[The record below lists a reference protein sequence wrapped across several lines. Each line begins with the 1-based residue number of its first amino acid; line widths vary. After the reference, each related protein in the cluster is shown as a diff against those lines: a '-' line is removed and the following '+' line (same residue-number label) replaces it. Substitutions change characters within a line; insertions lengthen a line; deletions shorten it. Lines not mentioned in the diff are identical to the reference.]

1 MKITGNETLSQLV
14 TSFSK
19 APSGK
24 HLRLNKKQGETTLKI
39 HTGLLKFSGKG
50 EKAAAKR
57 QTKHENAVKFVR
69 DALTRQ
75 FPNEQGKIDKLM
87 SDIGKDMISV
97 KQLRNLER
105 EMLGETTGSFDSRE
119 EMSETSSSGKL
130 EKSEKVEKQGGKL
143 QLNGL
148 PEEIDF
154 SGAKNFETRSSGNGG
169 VVILETGG
177 VKVAVKDHANG
188 NEILGSRLAR
198 ELGLPAP
205 ETRFLS
211 DKESMQLQ
219 NQMISKGQ
227 KMPHNSAPTVVMEY
241 VNGVGM
247 EKNDSL
253 KGMKPTEVARQLGR
267 WLALDV
273 LIHEI
278 DRFHGF
284 GLSNDTA
291 ASINSANFLVS
302 QDGKIVGI
310 DQNVSGGY
318 GSDAV
323 ERLTSDSLLTFMDMG
338 YAISKYAGGDGED
351 LAEIVKESAQD
362 LFREIGQK
370 LTTSRLDELA
380 DGLGVQKEAL
390 EMMKSRLMKAIEFAG

>member
-24 HLRLNKKQGETTLKI
+24 HLRLNTKQGETTLKI

-105 EMLGETTGSFDSRE
+105 EMIGDDNNFDSSE

-130 EKSEKVEKQGGKL
+130 EKVEKQGGKL

-211 DKESMQLQ
+211 NAESRQLSDR
-219 NQMISKGQ
+219 MKLKGQ
-227 KMPHNSAPTVVMEY
+227 KMPHNTAPTVVMEY
-241 VNGVGM
+241 VNGVDLGSKGAL
-247 EKNDSL
+247 KN
-253 KGMKPTEVARQLGR
+253 MKPTEVAKQLGQ

-273 LIHEI
+273 LLHEG

-284 GLSNDTA
+284 GLSNTN
-291 ASINSANFLVS
+291 SPGINSANFLVTK
-302 QDGKIVGI
+302 DGTIVGI
-310 DQNVSGGY
+310 DQNAGKGY
-318 GSDAV
+318 TDEPV
-323 ERLTSDSLLTFMDMG
+323 EKLTSDSHYAFYGMG
-338 YAISKYAGGDGED
+338 TVVRQYAGGGDEEE
-351 LAEIVKESAQD
+351 LADIVKQSAQD
-362 LFREIGQK
+362 MFKQIAEK
-370 LTTSRLDELA
+370 LTATRLDELA
-380 DGLGVQKEAL
+380 DGLGVQDETL
-390 EMMKSRLMKAIEFAG
+390 ERMKSRLMKAMEFAG